1 MVWAV
6 SSALEDFFESILF
19 IAKISTDLAV
29 AAVAAVAA
37 KAPPQFVAFQARF
50 KISFGFGLFDVTS
63 ESVSEICLGSA
74 YFTLHIKKNKTL
86 QNGGDKACKETT
98 GKSSWFLRR
107 NENKATGLAVSWLRI
122 NCRAASLSESVETK
136 LFLPTTQSSACIPRK

>member
-29 AAVAAVAA
+29 AAVAA

-50 KISFGFGLFDVTS
+50 KISSGVGLFDVTS
-63 ESVSEICLGSA
+63 ESVSEICLESA
-74 YFTLHIKKNKTL
+74 YFTLYIKK
-86 QNGGDKACKETT
+86 TT
-98 GKSSWFLRR
+98 
-107 NENKATGLAVSWLRI
+107 
-122 NCRAASLSESVETK
+122 TK
-136 LFLPTTQSSACIPRK
+136 LYKMKVTRPAKKPRESLLGF

>member
-29 AAVAAVAA
+29 AA

-50 KISFGFGLFDVTS
+50 KISFVVGLFDVTS
-63 ESVSEICLGSA
+63 ESVSEICLESA
-74 YFTLHIKKNKTL
+74 YFTLGKKLN
-86 QNGGDKACKETT
+86 
-98 GKSSWFLRR
+98 F
-107 NENKATGLAVSWLRI
+107 
-122 NCRAASLSESVETK
+122 TK
-136 LFLPTTQSSACIPRK
+136 